1 MVFYGILD
9 LLAKPVFALV
19 HLYSLRSCDLSKL
32 RLQSGKFTEESQID
46 EKVEHRH
53 QNGDSSQSSSQ
64 STNRETQ
71 AAQQPQMAAAPTL

>member
-19 HLYSLRSCDLSKL
+19 HLYLLRSCDLSKL

-46 EKVEHRH
+46 EKAEHH
-53 QNGDSSQSSSQ
+53 HHNGVSSQSSQ

-71 AAQQPQMAAAPTL
+71 AAQQPQMVAAPTL